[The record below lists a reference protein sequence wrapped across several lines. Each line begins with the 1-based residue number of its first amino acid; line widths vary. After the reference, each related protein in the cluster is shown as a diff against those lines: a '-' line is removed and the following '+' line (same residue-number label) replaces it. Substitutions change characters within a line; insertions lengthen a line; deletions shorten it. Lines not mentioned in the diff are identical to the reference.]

1 MPFRFAS
8 QTSIQRT
15 DNSCGNGGPNKAGLA
30 PQCSFVSTQPIY
42 TLMRKRTM
50 YTKLKQ
56 PAAYRNLSLWPCG
69 TA

>member
-8 QTSIQRT
+8 QTSIIKA

-30 PQCSFVSTQPIY
+30 PQCSILSTQPIY
-42 TLMRKRTM
+42 SLVRRRTM

-56 PAAYRNLSLWPCG
+56 PAAYRNLTLWTCG
-69 TA
+69 SA